1 MMTIQALQFSLAV
14 CPLNM
19 LKLNMSRGVLLS
31 QVDLHGLHVEE
42 ALQVLEQ
49 HLLSLGGLGCPGG
62 ILLQVGWMHLPAS
75 MNILHTPSSCAVATL
90 VPGFYCVM
98 PFPFDL
104 VPLQV
109 ITGIGKHSTN
119 GRPKILPAVIR
130 YLSDAGHRFSEAVGN
145 SGIIDVFIGGQRR
158 LL

>member
-1 MMTIQALQFSLAV
+1 MTI
-14 CPLNM
+14 
-19 LKLNMSRGVLLS
+19 
-31 QVDLHGLHVEE
+31 LHN
-42 ALQVLEQ
+42 
-49 HLLSLGGLGCPGG
+49 S
-62 ILLQVGWMHLPAS
+62 
-75 MNILHTPSSCAVATL
+75 SSCVIATL
-90 VPGFYCVM
+90 VPGSFCAM
-98 PFPFDL
+98 PFLLDL
-104 VPLQV
+104 VSLQV